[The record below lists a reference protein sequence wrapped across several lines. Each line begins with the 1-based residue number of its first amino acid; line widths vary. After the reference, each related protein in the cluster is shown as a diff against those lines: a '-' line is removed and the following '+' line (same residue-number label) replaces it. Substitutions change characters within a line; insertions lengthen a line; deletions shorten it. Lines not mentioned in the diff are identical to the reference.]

1 MEPDHIRDA
10 TQMVEQPAPAREPE
24 FFKHSVDAPYDW
36 SEWVCPD
43 PKGYLMKCC
52 DCGLVHE
59 AEFGVVQYKSEAE
72 REDCEMVDDPNLQ
85 AVFRMRRSEQ
95 WSPKDTAHRAGGL
108 PMEPDP
114 DELTIAY
121 LDGMDAGKKAERKRI
136 VNLLMIQHE
145 AANGAHNYW
154 KVAANLIQADVA
166 SDT

>member
-10 TQMVEQPAPAREPE
+10 T
-24 FFKHSVDAPYDW
+24 
-36 SEWVCPD
+36 
-43 PKGYLMKCC
+43 
-52 DCGLVHE
+52 
-59 AEFGVVQYKSEAE
+59 
-72 REDCEMVDDPNLQ
+72 EMV
-85 AVFRMRRSEQ
+85 
-95 WSPKDTAHRAGGL
+95 
-108 PMEPDP
+108 DP

-121 LDGMDAGKKAERKRI
+121 MSGLHEGRKAEQKRV